1 MSIFDRWFKRPTAQ
15 EVAQEI
21 IGMTAVKVA
30 EVVPTWREG
39 KPLEPA
45 TNFNQL
51 VKDGWRRNEL
61 IFACSSRKA
70 NTTSQVA
77 LKVHNKS
84 TGTELPDHPLR
95 VLLSKP
101 NKRMSEFDFLS
112 SISVFQD
119 FAGISY
125 YEKIRSSAGKVV
137 ELYPMRPDWVRPIPS
152 SVNFISG
159 YEYGP
164 PGGNRDLLPAE
175 NVLYFPLFDPIDMYK
190 GWPPVA
196 VAARVGDLDNSITD
210 YIRLMFQEGGVPPGL
225 LKTKQAIDESIADG
239 MRARWKSRYG
249 GYGNWLEPAV
259 LGYDLEYQQVGLG
272 LEAMGLEIL
281 DKRSETRICLTPGT
295 QIVTQR
301 GLVAIEK
308 MQVGDMVLTH
318 LGRWRAV
325 KDVMANPSHDKVYEI
340 KAQGLDALRATGNH
354 PVYAAQYEQSRS
366 HFADCV
372 GLDWIAARDLRP
384 KKTRGGWDS
393 LTIPVLSEC
402 ESRALKLRDW
412 IHGRRFSVS
421 VENDMLVHSH
431 PNVKT
436 IPASVPMS
444 AALGRLL
451 GYYLAEGS
459 QGDGKLLFY
468 FNSNEKDYQRQV
480 VDDLYE
486 VFGVV
491 STMKAVETP
500 NVTAVI
506 CQNSMLTELF
516 DCGTATTKIVPAW
529 AWTGDKVFFESM
541 LQTWLNGDGFE
552 KDGKV
557 RGATASLDL
566 AWQMRLIAI
575 YCGHNASIIQWTQ
588 RPSTIA
594 GRIIKSGNAM
604 YIVQWKVNA
613 ERRIYRLD
621 RGHETTTIR
630 SVDEIDYDG
639 PVYNLEVEDDHS
651 YLTTG
656 GMVHNCMVMKVP
668 PTVISTLVGLER
680 AILSNAVEF
689 QKDWWI
695 NDLIPWYKS
704 LNDNFNNQ
712 LVPDFGADIEVKWD
726 FNEVP
731 ALVDLHKNQ
740 KTYALDAF
748 SRGAITRNQYLELV
762 GLPDLGPRGEV
773 YVMSASMVEVP
784 ANKILVKPTPVI
796 VAPSKPA
803 AEEDEEVEDQ
813 TAEEDGTPKPKK
825 TKAINASDVAVPAP
839 DNEQRLTM
847 ERKITKVMTKFFEG
861 ELERIIKKV
870 A

>member
-1 MSIFDRWFKRPTAQ
+1 MSIFDRWFKRPTAK

-21 IGMTAVKVA
+21 VGMTAVKVA
-30 EVVPTWREG
+30 EIIPTWREG

-61 IFACSSRKA
+61 IFACSSRRS

-77 LKVHNKS
+77 LKVYNKRA
-84 TGTELPDHPLR
+84 GTELPDHSLR
-95 VLLSKP
+95 VLLSHP

-119 FAGISY
+119 FAGVSY
-125 YEKIRSSAGKVV
+125 FEKIRSNAGKVV
-137 ELYPMRPDWVRPIPS
+137 QLYPMRPDWVRPIPS

-164 PGGNRDLLPAE
+164 PGGNRDFLPPE
-175 NVLYFPLFDPIDMYK
+175 NVLCFPLFDPIDMYK

-196 VAARVGDLDNSITD
+196 VAARVGDLDNSVTD

-281 DKRSETRICLTPGT
+281 DKRSETRIC
-295 QIVTQR
+295 
-301 GLVAIEK
+301 
-308 MQVGDMVLTH
+308 
-318 LGRWRAV
+318 
-325 KDVMANPSHDKVYEI
+325 
-340 KAQGLDALRATGNH
+340 
-354 PVYAAQYEQSRS
+354 
-366 HFADCV
+366 
-372 GLDWIAARDLRP
+372 
-384 KKTRGGWDS
+384 
-393 LTIPVLSEC
+393 
-402 ESRALKLRDW
+402 
-412 IHGRRFSVS
+412 
-421 VENDMLVHSH
+421 
-431 PNVKT
+431 
-436 IPASVPMS
+436 
-444 AALGRLL
+444 
-451 GYYLAEGS
+451 
-459 QGDGKLLFY
+459 
-468 FNSNEKDYQRQV
+468 
-480 VDDLYE
+480 
-486 VFGVV
+486 
-491 STMKAVETP
+491 
-500 NVTAVI
+500 
-506 CQNSMLTELF
+506 
-516 DCGTATTKIVPAW
+516 
-529 AWTGDKVFFESM
+529 
-541 LQTWLNGDGFE
+541 
-552 KDGKV
+552 
-557 RGATASLDL
+557 
-566 AWQMRLIAI
+566 
-575 YCGHNASIIQWTQ
+575 
-588 RPSTIA
+588 
-594 GRIIKSGNAM
+594 
-604 YIVQWKVNA
+604 
-613 ERRIYRLD
+613 
-621 RGHETTTIR
+621 
-630 SVDEIDYDG
+630 
-639 PVYNLEVEDDHS
+639 
-651 YLTTG
+651 
-656 GMVHNCMVMKVP
+656 MVMKVP
-668 PTVISTLVGLER
+668 PTVIGTLVGLER

-712 LVPDFGADIEVKWD
+712 LVPDFGGDIEVKWD

-740 KTYALDAF
+740 KAYALDAF

-796 VAPSKPA
+796 VAPAKPA
-803 AEEDEEVEDQ
+803 AEDEDETEDLTAENSDQ
-813 TAEEDGTPKPKK
+813 TTEEDGTPKPKK
-825 TKAINASDVAVPAP
+825 TKVITSSDVAVPAP